1 MKQVKP
7 PSSKGGDELINEE
20 RVVAQFDSFIIRCLS
35 NELKSRI
42 RARKSR
48 DRHIV
53 IFSDMKSSEKK
64 QLYYNDTYSQLYRSI
79 KTIMFDAMIQDEL
92 LYEALLRLKPQMR
105 EIIVLKYWGRYS
117 DQKIGSMLKMSR
129 RTVCRNKN
137 KALRLLKNIIEEMK
151 ECEERLKF

>member
-48 DRHIV
+48 DRHII
-53 IFSDMKSSEKK
+53 IFSDMKSSEK
-64 QLYYNDTYSQLYRSI
+64 NSSI
-79 KTIMFDAMIQDEL
+79 IMIHTVNCIE
-92 LYEALLRLKPQMR
+92 
-105 EIIVLKYWGRYS
+105 VLK
-117 DQKIGSMLKMSR
+117 Q
-129 RTVCRNKN
+129 
-137 KALRLLKNIIEEMK
+137 
-151 ECEERLKF
+151 